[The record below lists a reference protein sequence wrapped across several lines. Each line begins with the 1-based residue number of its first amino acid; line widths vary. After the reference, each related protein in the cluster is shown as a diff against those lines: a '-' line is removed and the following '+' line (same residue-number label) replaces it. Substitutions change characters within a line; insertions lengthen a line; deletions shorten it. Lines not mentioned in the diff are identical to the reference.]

1 MKDPRSTASHLNC
14 VDEKD
19 VKDIGLGYLA
29 ASFSV
34 PKRMGM
40 LIALL
45 QYFA

>member
-1 MKDPRSTASHLNC
+1 MKDHANTAPHLNC

-29 ASFSV
+29 ASFFM